1 MKIPSMDSKA
11 PGYPAAN
18 RFRCALEEH
27 WCDMVTI
34 EISNNQRHLTIDR
47 RWFKG
52 LAEHVLAAQDIENAY
67 LSIAF
72 VDNRTVHKINRQFLA
87 HDYPTDVITFPLSAA
102 DGPNFV
108 ADGIQGEIVISG
120 EYAVEAC
127 TSFEWS
133 AQIEAGLYL
142 VHGIL
147 HLCGFDDHEKADA
160 ARMRRRQRKLLDEY
174 RGPKPSAEKAKPSGE
189 RSKPS
194 AERAKPSGERAKP
207 SAERRKPTV

>member
-1 MKIPSMDSKA
+1 MVGRL
-11 PGYPAAN
+11 PGYPATN
-18 RFRCALEEH
+18 NQGFALKEH
-27 WCDMVTI
+27 WCEMITI
-34 EISNNQRHLTIDR
+34 EISNNQRHLPIDR

-52 LAEHVLAAQDIENAY
+52 LAEHVLAAQNVDNAD

-72 VDNRTVHKINRQFLA
+72 VDNRTVHRINRQFLS

-102 DGPNFV
+102 DNPDFATNGV
-108 ADGIQGEIVISG
+108 YGEIVISA

-127 TSFEWS
+127 TSFDWS

-189 RSKPS
+189 QAKLS
-194 AERAKPSGERAKP
+194 AERAKP